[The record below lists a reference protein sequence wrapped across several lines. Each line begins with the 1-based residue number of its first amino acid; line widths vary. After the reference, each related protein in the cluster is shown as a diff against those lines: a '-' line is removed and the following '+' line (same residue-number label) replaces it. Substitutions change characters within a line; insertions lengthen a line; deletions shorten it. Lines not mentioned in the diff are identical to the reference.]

1 MFDPIIQRLQDI
13 SPELKPLVTAVIIL
27 VGLILLIGPAIKC
40 IKAFSKSQ
48 WGEGIMWLLAGI
60 AVIAV
65 SVGAVAVIHSV
76 GSDVGDG
83 MKSNLSFI
91 YSTTSLV
98 INS

>member
-1 MFDPIIQRLQDI
+1 
-13 SPELKPLVTAVIIL
+13 
-27 VGLILLIGPAIKC
+27 
-40 IKAFSKSQ
+40 
-48 WGEGIMWLLAGI
+48 MWLLAGI